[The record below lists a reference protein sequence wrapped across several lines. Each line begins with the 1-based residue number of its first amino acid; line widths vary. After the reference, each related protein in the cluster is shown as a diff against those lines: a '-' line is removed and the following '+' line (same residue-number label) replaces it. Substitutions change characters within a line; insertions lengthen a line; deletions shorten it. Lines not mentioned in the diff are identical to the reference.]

1 MSDLLSLQKDN
12 KKSRIKDFL
21 SKSNKIHIK
30 LRIWPHLLEKSLI
43 IKNFIFIQG
52 LQGYFGKCFIK
63 TFYSHG
69 QILRIDAPSRQFSF
83 FVLALTN

>member
-1 MSDLLSLQKDN
+1 MVSDLVSLQKDN

-63 TFYSHG
+63 LFTVMVKFCELMRLY
-69 QILRIDAPSRQFSF
+69 DSF
-83 FVLALTN
+83 RFLS